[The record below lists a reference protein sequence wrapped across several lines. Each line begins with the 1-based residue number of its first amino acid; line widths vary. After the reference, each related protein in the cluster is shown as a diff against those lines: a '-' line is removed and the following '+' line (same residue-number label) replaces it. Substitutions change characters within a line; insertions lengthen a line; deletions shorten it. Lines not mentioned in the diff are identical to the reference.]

1 MFHRNFSAPGGLYT
15 QMPHGFGSRSARS
28 AAVAVMLLVGEFSYV
43 SIILYIYLSLSYVI
57 YTDAYINITHFPH
70 VFSLSLL
77 LFFLLLH
84 AAKSRL
90 PFSFSKDMIC
100 EDSSKS

>member
-43 SIILYIYLSLSYVI
+43 SIILYIYI
-57 YTDAYINITHFPH
+57 
-70 VFSLSLL
+70 SLSLICDIY
-77 LFFLLLH
+77 
-84 AAKSRL
+84 RCIYQYN
-90 PFSFSKDMIC
+90 SFSSCVFIVTLVVLSAAAC
-100 EDSSKS
+100 RQITAALLIF